1 MQIIIWIVIAF
12 LVVFLIWLLR
22 RWIRR
27 IVFILILL
35 GIAFFIYW
43 VFNPSWASRLWYN
56 VRTFPQRLTS
66 WFSDQTFLDYDNYKI
81 DMSSIWDK
89 IDVDFSDEGDTE
101 DLNDK
106 IDKDLDKNIVNG
118 KKYNKKNDD
127 ESVKKSDSKSK
138 SSTTINPFPNTIK
151 FVKMPELISR
161 DVNYD
166 KDAPIL
172 TWYSKS
178 DLMWIVSRYIE
189 TNLDADTNIFVTIEY
204 EDSSLKPDRII
215 LKTQPKSEDGIV
227 LNESMLDLFISSQK
241 LSSENIVV
249 SLDENT
255 EIENDDEHVD
265 SNQVKK
271 SEVSVKNGTS
281 VKNTVTET
289 TNISNKLSQKEQRE
303 AEEIFS
309 ILF

>member
-106 IDKDLDKNIVNG
+106 IDKDLDKNIVND

-127 ESVKKSDSKSK
+127 ESVKKSDSKSR
-138 SSTTINPFPNTIK
+138 SSTTIKPFPNTIK

-265 SNQVKK
+265 SDQVKK

>member
-1 MQIIIWIVIAF
+1 M
-12 LVVFLIWLLR
+12 
-22 RWIRR
+22 
-27 IVFILILL
+27 
-35 GIAFFIYW
+35 
-43 VFNPSWASRLWYN
+43 
-56 VRTFPQRLTS
+56 
-66 WFSDQTFLDYDNYKI
+66 FSI
-81 DMSSIWDK
+81 
-89 IDVDFSDEGDTE
+89 
-101 DLNDK
+101 
-106 IDKDLDKNIVNG
+106 
-118 KKYNKKNDD
+118 
-127 ESVKKSDSKSK
+127 SV
-138 SSTTINPFPNTIK
+138 
-151 FVKMPELISR
+151 
-161 DVNYD
+161 
-166 KDAPIL
+166 
-172 TWYSKS
+172 
-178 DLMWIVSRYIE
+178 
-189 TNLDADTNIFVTIEY
+189 ADTNIFVTIEY

-255 EIENDDEHVD
+255 EIENDDEYVD